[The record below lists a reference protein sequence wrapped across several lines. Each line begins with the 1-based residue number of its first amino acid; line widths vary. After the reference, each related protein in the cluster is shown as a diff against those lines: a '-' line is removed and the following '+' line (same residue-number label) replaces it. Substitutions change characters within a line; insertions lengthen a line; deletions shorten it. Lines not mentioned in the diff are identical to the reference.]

1 MPTWYAVARNEYRLM
16 TSWIRRIRKVFPI
29 ILVAIPTILFAIIIY
44 YSNQIHI
51 YASFED
57 AVMLYLKNVYGY
69 VGEFTFELGGGVIDI
84 TLLMSQFIGILS
96 FMMPIMGS
104 IGNVFRETEVISRDM
119 ILASP
124 LRSRDILFGRFV
136 ANLFFVPLGLIF
148 VAFMFIPVFI
158 EHGVNSLA
166 TPFIVVAAAVLPSL
180 VGIWVG
186 VLLSS
191 YIKTKS
197 DTSPRIKDIAKAIL
211 GLVGMLFGISYFLL
225 ILSQA
230 SSIYW
235 TFSPTTWI
243 TNIIYIA
250 VTGTNLAKVTYSL
263 GLYSYSY
270 YVPLQPDIWL
280 SLALILMFV
289 VLVFYVGIRIS
300 DRLFVFEVSVSEV
313 RTIEKENWFFKAV
326 RRAIPSPLGAITAVQ
341 LKEFSRSL
349 ESIARVAFVLS
360 FPLILYL
367 FNFMGFSNSFL
378 PTSDLFGVLF
388 LPSFSSFYI
397 ILAAAMIG
405 LIEASQM
412 TVKQRDLFWTY
423 KKAPGGVERLV
434 YSKFLGMLIV
444 GLPISIV
451 LAVFFQLAI
460 GPSISEMLILIA
472 VILFF
477 TTISSAIALGI
488 YCARPVFK
496 EQSAGHL
503 INFLIFAVTAFIIEG
518 IMILFA
524 VFPWILNIVFS
535 IPLLSA
541 LLSIPTQSSVWLLQ
555 TPIFIITIAQLSVNW
570 VLSALGI
577 VASVALGITA
587 SYLSIRIGISR
598 LKKFE

>member
-280 SLALILMFV
+280 SLALLLMFV

-541 LLSIPTQSSVWLLQ
+541 LLSIPTQSSIWLLQ

>member
-225 ILSQA
+225 ILSQT